1 MQTLTSTICTLF
13 YQKTALHAEGVL
25 SRHWH
30 AVQGEAGPNE
40 PSSCFCAAQEP
51 WAACNAA
58 EMRQLL
64 AEEQLAQ
71 GVLIGFSERDLK
83 VLVDKGLRT
92 PVALCTADVAML
104 REPPALPE
112 ALIRLLL
119 AKFNPDGL
127 TPCTGEQPGW
137 HCVEPQSWGHPAMSR
152 REALSM
158 FCRDCSGL
166 PCKQVWSG
174 SSYQGPWFVVALIAE
189 PTGECC
195 WRRPSTCSSRGEE
208 DEPPAGVGVT
218 RGSACWP
225 GLQRSSA
232 CMWQASTVSP
242 GRPSSGYCNKCPID
256 ARALR

>member
-1 MQTLTSTICTLF
+1 MSILTAGCRVTRAALESCVTICTLF
-13 YQKTALHAEGVL
+13 HQKTALHAEGVL

-174 SSYQGPWFVVALIAE
+174 SSYQGPWLLSLLSPQVSVA
-189 PTGECC
+189 GGV
-195 WRRPSTCSSRGEE
+195 R
-208 DEPPAGVGVT
+208 PPAAAEV
-218 RGSACWP
+218 
-225 GLQRSSA
+225 SS
-232 CMWQASTVSP
+232 ST
-242 GRPSSGYCNKCPID
+242 
-256 ARALR
+256 